1 MVQQPKE
8 TCQTICRGPLEY
20 EFIFFKGPWIQGA
33 MMSMMDRFEA
43 GINPPGSEDAIE
55 HDGLCTALPLMI
67 QKAPNLSD
75 TDLEKAVHIMT
86 LDPLAMEHHKAE
98 AYLITQFIQGILI
111 K

>member
-1 MVQQPKE
+1 MNSIWSSIWKTP
-8 TCQTICRGPLEY
+8 THFSMIL
-20 EFIFFKGPWIQGA
+20 FKGPWIQGA

-43 GINPPGSEDAIE
+43 GIKPPGSEDAIE

-75 TDLEKAVHIMT
+75 SDLEKAVHIMT

-111 K
+111 R

>member
-1 MVQQPKE
+1 
-8 TCQTICRGPLEY
+8 
-20 EFIFFKGPWIQGA
+20 
-33 MMSMMDRFEA
+33 
-43 GINPPGSEDAIE
+43 
-55 HDGLCTALPLMI
+55 MI

-98 AYLITQFIQGILI
+98 AYLITQFIQGTLI

>member
-1 MVQQPKE
+1 
-8 TCQTICRGPLEY
+8 
-20 EFIFFKGPWIQGA
+20 
-33 MMSMMDRFEA
+33 MSMMDRFEA
-43 GINPPGSEDAIE
+43 GIKPPGSEDAIE

-75 TDLEKAVHIMT
+75 SDLEKAVHIMT